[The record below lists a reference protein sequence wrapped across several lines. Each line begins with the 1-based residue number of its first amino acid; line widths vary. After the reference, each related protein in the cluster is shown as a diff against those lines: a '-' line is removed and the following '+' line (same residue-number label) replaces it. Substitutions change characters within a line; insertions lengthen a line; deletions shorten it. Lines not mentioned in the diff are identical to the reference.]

1 MYERDDSDGARVIEW
16 DGGISWIAHPDEK
29 AQRASH
35 ALETEGGVWLLDPL
49 DAPDIEEAIAPLGEV
64 IGVALLSSFHA
75 RDAGLFARKH
85 DVSVHIPEW
94 MDRIESRVEASVEQ
108 YTLTPDESFRL
119 LPCRPFPS
127 WQEVFLYHEPTGTL
141 AVGDSLGTI
150 DTFLIEDERLGMSV
164 VRRLQPPQQLAGL
177 APERILVGHGEPVTE
192 NASAALQDVLADSRR
207 SFPTALRENGTESLR
222 AMIGAVIG

>member
-1 MYERDDSDGARVIEW
+1 
-16 DGGISWIAHPDEK
+16 
-29 AQRASH
+29 
-35 ALETEGGVWLLDPL
+35 
-49 DAPDIEEAIAPLGEV
+49 
-64 IGVALLSSFHA
+64 VALLSSFHA
-75 RDAGLFARKH
+75 RHAGLFARKH
-85 DVSVHIPEW
+85 DVSVYLPEW
-94 MDRIESRVEASVEQ
+94 MDRIESRVEAPVEQ

-141 AVGDSLGTI
+141 AVGDSLGTT

-207 SFPTALRENGTESLR
+207 PFPTALRENGTESLR